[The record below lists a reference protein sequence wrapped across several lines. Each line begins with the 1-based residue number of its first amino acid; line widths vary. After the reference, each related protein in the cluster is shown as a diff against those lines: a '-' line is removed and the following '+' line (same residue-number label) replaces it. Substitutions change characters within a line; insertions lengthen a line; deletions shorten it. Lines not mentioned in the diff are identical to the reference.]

1 MRDELG
7 LSYTTDSSECIQL
20 FCDALDH
27 YLASSVQVMPT
38 LEKLFERD
46 PAMPMALLF
55 RAYLLKQ
62 AADPRFRA
70 AIYQCFDTLSAR
82 PDLNDREQRHL
93 KALSLWQADQMTDA
107 AAVLD
112 DIVISYPGDM
122 LALRIA
128 HHLHFYSGDGKQML
142 ASLQVALENQ
152 ETKNRYY
159 GFLKGMHSFALE
171 ESGRYPQAE
180 AAGLEALDI
189 NQKDIWAA
197 HAVTHV
203 YQMQSRFEEAIPFI
217 DSLLS
222 EWDSANNFVFHLYWH
237 KALQHIGLGNP
248 DQALAVYD
256 KTLVEPLA
264 DDFYLDV
271 CNAAS
276 LLWRLELSGLN
287 VGDRWSQL
295 HELSKNHIQDDELVF
310 TSLHYLMA
318 PAILGDT
325 KTVKAGLDHFHRW
338 SNEKTSQGAVAKR
351 VGVTMATALT
361 KLASEQK
368 NDGVKLMLSVQ
379 NQIYRIGGSHAQR
392 HLFDQLINAYA

>member
-122 LALRIA
+122 LALR
-128 HHLHFYSGDGKQML
+128 
-142 ASLQVALENQ
+142 
-152 ETKNRYY
+152 T
-159 GFLKGMHSFALE
+159 
-171 ESGRYPQAE
+171 
-180 AAGLEALDI
+180 
-189 NQKDIWAA
+189 
-197 HAVTHV
+197 
-203 YQMQSRFEEAIPFI
+203 FI
-217 DSLLS
+217 
-222 EWDSANNFVFHLYWH
+222 
-237 KALQHIGLGNP
+237 
-248 DQALAVYD
+248 
-256 KTLVEPLA
+256 
-264 DDFYLDV
+264 
-271 CNAAS
+271 
-276 LLWRLELSGLN
+276 
-287 VGDRWSQL
+287 
-295 HELSKNHIQDDELVF
+295 F
-310 TSLHYLMA
+310 TA
-318 PAILGDT
+318 
-325 KTVKAGLDHFHRW
+325 
-338 SNEKTSQGAVAKR
+338 
-351 VGVTMATALT
+351 ATANRCWHPF
-361 KLASEQK
+361 KLPWK
-368 NDGVKLMLSVQ
+368 TRKLRTVTT
-379 NQIYRIGGSHAQR
+379 G
-392 HLFDQLINAYA
+392 F